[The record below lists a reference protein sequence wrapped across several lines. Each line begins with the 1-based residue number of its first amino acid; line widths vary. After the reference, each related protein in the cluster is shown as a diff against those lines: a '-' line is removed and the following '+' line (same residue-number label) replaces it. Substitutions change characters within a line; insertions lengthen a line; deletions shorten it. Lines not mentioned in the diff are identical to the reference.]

1 MKSIL
6 IKWVNRSNKEGPERK
21 ERPPSSKT
29 TRALSPRSAPEQ
41 SSENVNFSS
50 RQEASMITFSREYT
64 QLRGCWGG
72 GGGGGMRAAAAA
84 VCGSFCPHE
93 PRTPARQIIRA
104 VDNSSVNMP
113 KSGF

>member
-21 ERPPSSKT
+21 ERPPSSET
-29 TRALSPRSAPEQ
+29 TRGLISPLGTRA
-41 SSENVNFSS
+41 V
-50 RQEASMITFSREYT
+50 
-64 QLRGCWGG
+64 LRKCQFLIKTRGFDDHFFQRIHTIKRVLGG
-72 GGGGGMRAAAAA
+72 LAAAA
-84 VCGSFCPHE
+84 VCGSSRPHE
-93 PRTPARQIIRA
+93 LHAPARQIIRA